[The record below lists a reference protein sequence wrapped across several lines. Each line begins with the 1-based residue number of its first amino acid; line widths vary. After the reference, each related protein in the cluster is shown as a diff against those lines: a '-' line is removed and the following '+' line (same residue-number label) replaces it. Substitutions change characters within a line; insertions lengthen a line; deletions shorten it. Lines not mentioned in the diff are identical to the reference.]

1 MGDKMT
7 IEQISIFLE
16 NRPGAILEITKL
28 IAEKNINLRAMS
40 VAETANFG
48 IIRVITSDSFET
60 INTLRNAGYVC
71 RITKVLAVSLTDSP
85 GALNE
90 TLEVLYRE
98 NINIEYMYA
107 LMCREENRAVTIFK
121 TPVVE
126 DAAKI
131 LNENGVKLLSQD
143 EMNVLFK

>member
-1 MGDKMT
+1 MT

-28 IAEKNINLRAMS
+28 LEDKNINLRAMS
-40 VAETANFG
+40 VAETASFG

-60 INTLRNAGYVC
+60 VHTLRNAGYVC
-71 RITKVLAVSLTDSP
+71 RITKVLAVSLEDIP

-90 TLEVLYRE
+90 TLDVLCRE
-98 NINIEYMYA
+98 KINIEYMYA
-107 LMCREENRAVTIFK
+107 LICREENRAIAIFK
-121 TPVVE
+121 TSKIE
-126 DAAKI
+126 DTAKI
-131 LNENGVKLLSQD
+131 LNENGIKLLSQD